1 MIGYSIHLQK
11 INKAGDRKRFGVR
24 FGRLCISKDISV
36 IEITQQLGVSRQTV
50 YNWFAGKSEP
60 NKATIERIRE
70 LYSV

>member
-11 INKAGDRKRFGVR
+11 INDAGDRKRFGVR
-24 FGRLCISKDISV
+24 FGRLCIRKNISV

-60 NKATIERIRE
+60 SKETMAKIRE